1 MNEWEYK
8 IYYFDWCVLKKMPE
22 FSDKLF
28 NSLEEAKE
36 FLKNGYSNWV
46 QQRVLPFKQIVI
58 CSRSKVCNT
67 WMIDKV
73 INP

>member
-8 IYYFDWCVLKKMPE
+8 IYYFDWCVLHKMHQ

-28 NSLEEAKE
+28 ESLEDAES
-36 FLKNGYSNWV
+36 FLKTGYSKWV
-46 QQRVLPFKQIVI
+46 QERILPYKQIVI
-58 CSRSKVCNT
+58 CSRSKMGNT
-67 WMIDKV
+67 WMIDKI